1 MKKTMFVLSVL
12 AISVL
17 ALSFASPAMAA
28 ESFQGGPGNGD
39 AERLGLKG
47 NHHQGEFGTGTGVPA
62 NQNLELKQNIAMDGL
77 LEDTIHENLA
87 IELGITPVEMADR
100 LAAGESVY
108 EIAISLGFDAGS
120 FREIMILA
128 RIDALT
134 QAVDLELL
142 TQDQADWMA
151 SRGFGTA
158 MNVGNGDC
166 AGQD

>member
-39 AERLGLKG
+39 AEKLGLKG
-47 NHHQGEFGTGTGVPA
+47 NNHQGEIGTGTGVPVK
-62 NQNLELKQNIAMDGL
+62 QNLSVEQNIAMDGL
-77 LEDTIHENLA
+77 LDDIIHENLA
-87 IELGITPVEMADR
+87 IALDITPTEMADR

-108 EIAISLGFDAGS
+108 DIAISLGYDAGTFS
-120 FREIMILA
+120 EMMIGV

-134 QAVDLELL
+134 QAVDLGLL
-142 TQDQADWMA
+142 TEEQAEWMA

-158 MNVGNGDC
+158 MNVGTGDC
-166 AGQD
+166 AVQD

>member
-134 QAVDLELL
+134 QAVDLGLL
-142 TQDQADWMA
+142 TQEQADWMA

-158 MNVGNGDC
+158 MNVGTGDC

>member
-39 AERLGLKG
+39 AEKLGLKG
-47 NHHQGEFGTGTGVPA
+47 NNHQGEIGTGTGVPVK
-62 NQNLELKQNIAMDGL
+62 QNLELKQNIAMDGL
-77 LEDTIHENLA
+77 LDDIIHESLA

-108 EIAISLGFDAGS
+108 EIAISLGFDADS
-120 FREIMILA
+120 FTEIMINA

-134 QAVDLELL
+134 QAVDLGLL
-142 TQDQADWMA
+142 TQEQADWMA

-158 MNVGNGDC
+158 MNVGTGDC
-166 AGQD
+166 AVQD

>member
-39 AERLGLKG
+39 AEKLGLKG
-47 NHHQGEFGTGTGVPA
+47 NNHQGEIGTGTGEPVK
-62 NQNLELKQNIAMDGL
+62 QNLSVEQNIAMDGL
-77 LEDTIHENLA
+77 LDDIIHENLA
-87 IELGITPVEMADR
+87 IALDITPEEMADR

-108 EIAISLGFDAGS
+108 NIAISLGYDPGS
-120 FREIMILA
+120 FREIMIQV

-134 QAVDLELL
+134 QAVDLGLL
-142 TQDQADWMA
+142 TEEQAEWMA

-158 MNVGNGDC
+158 MNVGTGDC
-166 AGQD
+166 AVQD

>member
-28 ESFQGGPGNGD
+28 ESFQGGPGNGG

-47 NHHQGEFGTGTGVPA
+47 NHYQGEFGTGTGVPA
-62 NQNLELKQNIAMDGL
+62 NQRLELKHNIAMDGL
-77 LEDTIHENLA
+77 LDDIIHESLA

-100 LAAGESVY
+100 LEAGESVY
-108 EIAISLGFDAGS
+108 EIAISLGFDADS
-120 FREIMILA
+120 FREIMIHA

-134 QAVDLELL
+134 QAVDLGLL
-142 TQDQADWMA
+142 TQEQADWMA

-158 MNVGNGDC
+158 MNVGTGDC
-166 AGQD
+166 AVQD

>member
-87 IELGITPVEMADR
+87 IELGITPEEMADR

-120 FREIMILA
+120 FREIMIQV

-134 QAVDLELL
+134 QAVDLGLL

>member
-28 ESFQGGPGNGD
+28 ESFQGGPGNGG
-39 AERLGLKG
+39 AEGLGLKG
-47 NHHQGEFGTGTGVPA
+47 NHYQGKFGTGTGVPA
-62 NQNLELKQNIAMDGL
+62 NRRLELKQNIAMDGL

-87 IELGITPVEMADR
+87 IELGIAPAEMADR

-108 EIAISLGFDAGS
+108 EIAISLGFDPGS
-120 FREIMILA
+120 FREIMIQV

-134 QAVDLELL
+134 QAVDLGLL
-142 TQDQADWMA
+142 TQEQADWIA

-158 MNVGNGDC
+158 MNVGTGDC
-166 AGQD
+166 AVQD

>member
-47 NHHQGEFGTGTGVPA
+47 NHHQGEIGTGTGVPV

-77 LEDTIHENLA
+77 LDDIIHENLA
-87 IELGITPVEMADR
+87 IALDITPAEMADR

-108 EIAISLGFDAGS
+108 EIAISLGFDADS
-120 FREIMILA
+120 FSEIMIQV

-134 QAVDLELL
+134 QAVELELL
-142 TQDQADWMA
+142 TQEQADWLA

-158 MNVGNGDC
+158 MNVGTGDC
-166 AGQD
+166 AVQD

>member
-47 NHHQGEFGTGTGVPA
+47 NHYQGEFGTGTGVPA

-77 LEDTIHENLA
+77 LEDIIHENLA

-108 EIAISLGFDAGS
+108 EIAISLGFDPGS
-120 FREIMILA
+120 FREIMIQV

-158 MNVGNGDC
+158 KNVGTGDC
-166 AGQD
+166 AVQD

>member
-39 AERLGLKG
+39 AEKLGLKG
-47 NHHQGEFGTGTGVPA
+47 NNHQGEIGTGTGVPVK
-62 NQNLELKQNIAMDGL
+62 QNLSVEQNIAMDGL
-77 LEDTIHENLA
+77 LDDIIHENLA
-87 IELGITPVEMADR
+87 IALDITPTEMADR

-108 EIAISLGFDAGS
+108 DIAISLGYDAGTFS
-120 FREIMILA
+120 EMMIGV

-134 QAVDLELL
+134 TAADLGLL
-142 TQDQADWMA
+142 TEEQAEWMA

-158 MNVGNGDC
+158 MNVGTGDC
-166 AGQD
+166 AVQD